1 MEVAEAALGA
11 IKKLRENACS
21 EEDDEDDEED
31 VDARYNIFFTSLGHL
46 RSCSVDLIVVLNN
59 KSDELVKDLSLNLE
73 VLKLTWEH
81 DFSR

>member
-1 MEVAEAALGA
+1 MSLPTRTCAARVLCKMTGLDA
-11 IKKLRENACS
+11 
-21 EEDDEDDEED
+21 
-31 VDARYNIFFTSLGHL
+31 DARYNIFFTSLGHL
-46 RSCSVDLIVVLNN
+46 HSRSVDLIVVLNN